1 MNGPCVLSRNR
12 SDRWIGGIV
21 GENKD
26 RNSGKNGTLPE
37 GSRILV
43 VLLGRI
49 GDVIF
54 TLPSIIALKTVRPD
68 IRVDW
73 VVEDRCSDLLL
84 NHPDIDRLIIFPRSE
99 FEDLF
104 RKGKW
109 GDAFGVLRDLI
120 RNIRSERYQ
129 AVLDFQ
135 GLLKSGLLTG
145 LSRSQ
150 IKLGSPSTYGKMKEG
165 SGFFSRQ
172 VPLDGTARHLV
183 DRHFL
188 VIKHLLG
195 DIPFSRLFYLRIE
208 EEEKKRVK
216 KTLASIGWVSGPAG
230 NEDGPFVPFVL
241 IHPFASWETRQ
252 WPMDK
257 FVSVAR
263 HFLGKDFRV
272 GIVGGGGKLQE
283 QLLEPFFRLQRET
296 IAEKTGIKNRVE
308 FFPGTFSLREL
319 AFLMQRSSLV
329 LTDDSGPMHLSAA
342 VGART
347 LGIFGPTDPVRL
359 GPSYGVQC
367 MSVHRSLL
375 CQPCM
380 KRRCPIGTLCMNELL
395 PDQVIR
401 EAESLLNIPSA
412 GFERNGLIGATKTDS
427 DH

>member
-1 MNGPCVLSRNR
+1 MDGWNTGR
-12 SDRWIGGIV
+12 
-21 GENKD
+21 EKD
-26 RNSGKNGTLPE
+26 RKSGKDGTLPG

-54 TLPSIIALKTVRPD
+54 TLPSIIALKAVRPD

-84 NHPDIDRLIIFPRSE
+84 NHPDIERLIIFRRAE
-99 FEDLF
+99 FEGLVRE
-104 RKGKW
+104 RKW
-109 GDAFGVLRDLI
+109 RAAFGILAELLRNV
-120 RNIRSERYQ
+120 RAERYQ

-145 LSRSQ
+145 LSRSH

-172 VPLDGTARHLV
+172 VPLEATAAHLV

-195 DIPFSRLFYLRIE
+195 DIPFSRLFYLRIQ

-216 KTLASIGWVSGPAG
+216 QTLASIGWFSGSDG
-230 NEDGPFVPFVL
+230 NEGGSFVPFVL

-252 WPMDK
+252 WPMDR

-263 HFLGKDFRV
+263 HFLGKGFSV
-272 GIVGGGGKLQE
+272 GIIGGGGKQQE
-283 QLLEPFFRLQRET
+283 QLLEPFFRLKRET
-296 IAEKTGIKNRVE
+296 IAEKTGIKNRLE

-319 AFLMQRSSLV
+319 AFLMQHSSLV

-359 GPSYGVQC
+359 GPSYGGQC
-367 MSVHRSLL
+367 MSVHKNLL

-380 KRRCPIGTLCMNELL
+380 KRRCPIGTLCMDELL
-395 PDQVIR
+395 TDQVIQ
-401 EAESLLNIPSA
+401 EAESLLKIPSA
-412 GFERNGLIGATKTDS
+412 GFERNGLIGAIKTDS